1 MPKAYSG
8 SPRSRGEDKAEEMS
22 EDIMV
27 ENFLKLTSEINSVT
41 WEAQQNLRKINI
53 KNITL
58 RDIIDK
64 LLKTKD
70 KILKTGKKKRIYY
83 TQGDNFSPE
92 TMKVKGQKN
101 KIFKLLKEKNSQHR
115 ILCAE
120 KITFKTKG
128 EIKKDI
134 SDR

>member
-70 KILKTGKKKRIYY
+70 KILKTGKKKGYI
-83 TQGDNFSPE
+83 TH
-92 TMKVKGQKN
+92 KGTTSHQK
-101 KIFKLLKEKNSQHR
+101 Q
-115 ILCAE
+115 
-120 KITFKTKG
+120 
-128 EIKKDI
+128 
-134 SDR
+134 

>member
-1 MPKAYSG
+1 
-8 SPRSRGEDKAEEMS
+8 
-22 EDIMV
+22 
-27 ENFLKLTSEINSVT
+27 
-41 WEAQQNLRKINI
+41 
-53 KNITL
+53 
-58 RDIIDK
+58 
-64 LLKTKD
+64 
-70 KILKTGKKKRIYY
+70 
-83 TQGDNFSPE
+83 
-92 TMKVKGQKN
+92 MKVKGQKN